1 MHPPHTAMTT
11 PKRDPLDFLDDEVA
25 ALRERHLYRALRVM
39 SSAQG
44 PVASVDDTRVISL
57 SSNDYLGLTH
67 HPRLRDAASAAVRD
81 FGVGSG
87 AVRTIA
93 GTMSMHEALE
103 AELAE
108 FKGTPAVL
116 TFQSGFT
123 ANTGVIPT
131 ITGETDL
138 IVSDSLN
145 HASIID
151 GMRLSKAPRKIY
163 AHADVDALRAVL
175 EEAVEKG
182 RDGTGEPYRLIL
194 VVTDG
199 VFSMDGDI
207 APLPGIVEAAEE
219 AGAAVFVDDA
229 HASGVLGRD
238 GRGSVDHFGLHGR
251 VAIQVGTLSKA
262 VGALGGYVAGSTA
275 LREIL
280 TQRARPFLFSTSHPP
295 AVVAA
300 CREAIRVMQDEPE
313 LLERLWTNTRRFKA
327 GLRRLGFDTGRSETP
342 ITPVMMG
349 DPETAMR
356 FSDRLMGEGVFAQPV
371 VYPTVA
377 MDQARIR
384 TIVTAAHTDEHLD
397 TALHAFSTVGRELGV
412 ISG

>member
-1 MHPPHTAMTT
+1 MSTT
-11 PKRDPLDFLDDEVA
+11 PRADPLAFLADELA
-25 ALRERHLYRALRVM
+25 ALQERHLYRPLRVM

-44 PVASVDDTRVISL
+44 PIVSVDERRLISL

-67 HPRLRDAASAAVRD
+67 HPRLREAALAAVRE

-93 GTMSMHEALE
+93 GTMSMHEELE
-103 AELAE
+103 AELAV

-131 ITGETDL
+131 VTGETDL
-138 IVSDSLN
+138 IVSDELN

-151 GMRLSKAPRKIY
+151 GMRLSKAPRRIY
-163 AHADVDALRAVL
+163 RHADVEALRAVL
-175 EEAVEKG
+175 AEAREMG
-182 RDGTGEPYRLIL
+182 REGTGEPYRLIL

-207 APLPGIVEAAEE
+207 APLPGIVGAAEDF
-219 AGAAVFVDDA
+219 GAAVMVDDA
-229 HASGVLGRD
+229 HASGVLGRN
-238 GRGSVDHFGLHGR
+238 GRGTVDHFGLHGR

-262 VGALGGYVAGSTA
+262 VGALGGYVAGSQA

-300 CREAIRVMQDEPE
+300 CREAIRVMEDEPE
-313 LLERLWTNTRRFKA
+313 LQERLWANTRRFKA
-327 GLRRLGFDTGRSETP
+327 ELTRLGFDTGRSDTP

-349 DPETAMR
+349 DPDTAGR
-356 FSDRLMGEGVFAQPV
+356 FSARLMDEGVFAQPV
-371 VYPTVA
+371 VFPTVA
-377 MDQARIR
+377 IDKSRIR
-384 TIVTAAHTDEHLD
+384 TIVTAAHADAQLD
-397 TALHAFSTVGRELGV
+397 RALEAFSTVGQELG
-412 ISG
+412 IIAG

>member
-1 MHPPHTAMTT
+1 MT
-11 PKRDPLDFLDDEVA
+11 KNLRDPLWFLGEELDD
-25 ALRERHLYRALRVM
+25 LRTRKLYRPLRVM

-44 PVASVDDTRVISL
+44 PIVSVDEKRLISL

-67 HPRLRDAASAAVRD
+67 HPRLRDAAIQAVRD
-81 FGVGSG
+81 FGAGSG

-93 GTMSMHEALE
+93 GTMTIHEELE
-103 AELAE
+103 RELAA
-108 FKGTPAVL
+108 FKGTEATL

-131 ITGETDL
+131 ITGEQDL
-138 IVSDSLN
+138 IVSDELN

-151 GMRLSKAPRKIY
+151 AMRLSKAPRKIY
-163 AHADVDALRAVL
+163 RHADTDHLREILDA
-175 EEAVEKG
+175 AVEHG
-182 RDGTGEPYRLIL
+182 REGTGLPYRLIL

-207 APLPGIVEAAEE
+207 APLPGIVEAAES
-219 AGAAVFVDDA
+219 ANAAVFVDDA

-262 VGALGGYVAGSTA
+262 VGVLGGYVAGSQD
-275 LREIL
+275 LRDIL
-280 TQRARPFLFSTSHPP
+280 VQRARPFLFSTSHPP

-300 CREAIRVMQDEPE
+300 CREAIKVMQEEPE
-313 LLERLWTNTRRFKA
+313 LLERLWTNTKRFKSELA
-327 GLRRLGFDTGRSETP
+327 RLGFDIGASETP

-349 DPETAMR
+349 DPDTAGR
-356 FSDRLMGEGVFAQPV
+356 FSRRLTEEGVFAQPV
-371 VYPTVA
+371 VFPTVA
-377 MDQARIR
+377 IDKARIR
-384 TIVTAAHTDEHLD
+384 TIVTAAHADTQLD
-397 TALHAFSTVGRELGV
+397 RALEAFATVGREFGM
-412 ISG
+412 IAG

>member
-1 MHPPHTAMTT
+1 MSAST
-11 PKRDPLDFLDDEVA
+11 PRPGSRPDPLAYLADEVA
-25 ALRERHLYRALRVM
+25 ALRERHLYRSLRIM

-44 PVASVDDTRVISL
+44 PIASVDGRRVVSL

-67 HPRLRDAASAAVRD
+67 HPRLREAALAAVRE

-93 GTMSMHEALE
+93 GTMTMHEALE
-103 AELAE
+103 SELAT

-123 ANTGVIPT
+123 ANTGIIPT
-131 ITGETDL
+131 IMGETDL
-138 IVSDSLN
+138 IVSDALN

-151 GMRLSKAPRKIY
+151 GMRLSKAPREIY
-163 AHADVDALRAVL
+163 PHGDVDALREILRLAR
-175 EEAVEKG
+175 ENG
-182 RDGTGEPYRLIL
+182 RAGGGPYRAIL

-207 APLPGIVEAAEE
+207 APLPAIVEAAE
-219 AGAAVFVDDA
+219 AFDAAVMVDDA
-229 HASGVLGRD
+229 HASGVLGRN

-262 VGALGGYVAGSTA
+262 VGSLGGYVAGSVA

-300 CREAIRVMQDEPE
+300 CREAIRVMEEEPE
-313 LLERLWTNTRRFKA
+313 LQDRLWANTRRFKTE
-327 GLRRLGFDTGRSETP
+327 LTRLGFDTGRSETP

-349 DPETAMR
+349 DPDVAGR
-356 FSDRLMGEGVFAQPV
+356 FSDRLLEEGVFAQPV
-371 VYPTVA
+371 VFPTVA
-377 MDQARIR
+377 IDKSRLR
-384 TIVTAAHTDEHLD
+384 TIVTAAHADAQLD
-397 TALHAFSTVGRELGV
+397 VALAAFDRVGHELGL